1 MPSILRNSFFLYV
14 RLFITLLI
22 SLYSSRVLLNVLG
35 VEDFGI
41 YNVVAGFVSLAM
53 FFRNTLVDAI
63 QRYLT
68 IAVGKKDIQEFN
80 NIYCTSLNINGVLSV
95 ILLILFFSVGIW
107 FVLTQLVYPVE
118 KTSDVLWVYSSSCI
132 SFILGILSS
141 TYIAAIVAY
150 ERMDAYAYIGIIS
163 AMLKLGAILLLNYC
177 FDNGKEL
184 IIYSILAVII

>member
-80 NIYCTSLNINGVLSV
+80 NIY
-95 ILLILFFSVGIW
+95 
-107 FVLTQLVYPVE
+107 
-118 KTSDVLWVYSSSCI
+118 
-132 SFILGILSS
+132 
-141 TYIAAIVAY
+141 
-150 ERMDAYAYIGIIS
+150 
-163 AMLKLGAILLLNYC
+163 
-177 FDNGKEL
+177 
-184 IIYSILAVII
+184 